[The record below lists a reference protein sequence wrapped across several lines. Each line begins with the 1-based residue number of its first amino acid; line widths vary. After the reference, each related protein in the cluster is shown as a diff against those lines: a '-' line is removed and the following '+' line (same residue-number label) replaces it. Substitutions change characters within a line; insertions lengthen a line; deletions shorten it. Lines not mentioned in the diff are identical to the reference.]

1 MGNVEKEKGT
11 KERKKSPKKSRKEKG
26 TKEKQKKYKKVRH
39 REQTEEA
46 NADLEIDGFKSKRER
61 KV

>member
-26 TKEKQKKYKKVRH
+26 TKEK
-39 REQTEEA
+39 
-46 NADLEIDGFKSKRER
+46 
-61 KV
+61 